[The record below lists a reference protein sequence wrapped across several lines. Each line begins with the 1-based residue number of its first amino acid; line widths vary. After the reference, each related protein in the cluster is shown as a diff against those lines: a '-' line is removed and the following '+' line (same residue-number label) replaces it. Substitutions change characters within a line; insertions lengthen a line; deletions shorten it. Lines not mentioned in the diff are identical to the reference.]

1 MERAVDRYQ
10 VVWCC
15 TEVEIERVMEVEML
29 PEVAGRL
36 HLGGVFNREPWEGSP
51 RLPTP
56 PQTKRSRLGMPRV
69 PLPCLPRSIWVRWR
83 RILGFRDLVVFESGG
98 GALPRNSYRSLLWHI
113 YELVKLG
120 SN

>member
-36 HLGGVFNREPWEGSP
+36 HLGGYLIGNLGRGVPGCPPPTDEEISAGDATGTATMPSP
-51 RLPTP
+51 LD
-56 PQTKRSRLGMPRV
+56 LGVMAPN
-69 PLPCLPRSIWVRWR
+69 
-83 RILGFRDLVVFESGG
+83 LGFPGLSRFRECRRRPPSQ
-98 GALPRNSYRSLLWHI
+98 LLQI
-113 YELVKLG
+113 ATLAYI
-120 SN
+120 